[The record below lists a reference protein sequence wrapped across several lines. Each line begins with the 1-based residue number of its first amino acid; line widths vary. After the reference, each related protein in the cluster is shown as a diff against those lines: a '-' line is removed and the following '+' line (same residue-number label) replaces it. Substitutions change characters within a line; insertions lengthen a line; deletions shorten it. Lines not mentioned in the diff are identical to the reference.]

1 MKIRILVTGALLFA
15 LGTAIAA
22 PPAAGE
28 HEFGFTA
35 WSGPELNVRLFVPE
49 QLEASTQIVIVM
61 HGWSREAQRYFDD
74 WKSVAAEKNFVVV
87 VPHFPASD
95 FETANDYNQG
105 HVFDANS
112 GKLRPQQQWTFAA
125 IELLFDEVVARLGG
139 AQVDYTL
146 YGHSAGAQFVHRYL
160 YYMPDAR
167 VRRYIAANAGW
178 YTMPDFE
185 TGYPY
190 GLGDSGIDEQ
200 GLAAALGKDL
210 ILLLGKEDIDAS
222 DPDLRNTP
230 EAKRQGANRLARGL
244 TMYQVAKRTAAEL
257 GADFKWRVVLV
268 EDANHSNAKMV
279 PAAASLIVAGEREKS
294 ILFVGNSFTYY
305 NNGVHDHLRKLLS
318 AANADGK
325 AHAYLRIMTISGGE
339 LPEHE
344 SGLQQRLTAQSWDQV
359 ILQGHSIGPI
369 TPGMAEPFRT
379 AARAY
384 ARAIRER
391 GAEPVFFMTWAY
403 TGIPEMTEQLDA
415 AYSAIGAEL
424 DAVVV
429 PVGLAFATA
438 LELRPELALVIDD
451 RKHPS
456 LAGTYLAACTFYAA
470 LYGTSPAGLS
480 YTAGLATHDAGFL
493 QEVAWQTW
501 VDYKAR

>member
-1 MKIRILVTGALLFA
+1 LKIRISITAILLFA
-15 LGTAIAA
+15 VGAA
-22 PPAAGE
+22 MAGE
-28 HEFGFTA
+28 HAYKFSD
-35 WSGPELNVRLFVPE
+35 WSGPELDVRLYLPE
-49 QLEASTQIVIVM
+49 QFAATTPIVIVM

-74 WKSVAAEKNFVVV
+74 WKAVAAEKNFVIV
-87 VPHFPASD
+87 VPHFPVSD

-105 HVFDANS
+105 HVFDKAS
-112 GKLRPQQQWTFAA
+112 GTLRPPQQWTFAA
-125 IELLFDEVVARLGG
+125 IEALFDNVVERIGSTQAE
-139 AQVDYTL
+139 YIL

-160 YYMPDAR
+160 YYVPDAR
-167 VRRYIAANAGW
+167 VQLFIAANAGW
-178 YTMPDFE
+178 YTMPEFE

-190 GLGDSGIDEQ
+190 GLRDSAIDEQ
-200 GLAAALGKDL
+200 ALSAAFGKNL
-210 ILLLGKEDIDAS
+210 VLLLGKEDVDFS
-222 DPDLRNTP
+222 DPNLRNTA
-230 EAKRQGANRLARGL
+230 EAKRQGVNRFARGL
-244 TMYQVAKRTAAEL
+244 TMYDVAKRSAAEI
-257 GADFKWRVVLV
+257 GTDFNWRLVLV
-268 EDANHSNAKMV
+268 EDANHSNAKMT
-279 PAAASLIVAGEREKS
+279 PAAASLIVAERKDKS
-294 ILFVGNSFTYY
+294 VLFVGNSFTYY

-344 SGLQQRLTAQSWDQV
+344 SGLQQRLASQSWDQV

-384 ARAIRER
+384 AQAIRDH

-403 TGIPEMTEQLDA
+403 TGLPEMTAQLDM
-415 AYSAIGAEL
+415 AYTAIGAEL

-438 LELRPELALVIDD
+438 LELRPQLALVIDD
-451 RKHPS
+451 RKHPT

-470 LYGTSPAGLS
+470 LYETSPAGLS
-480 YTAGLATHDAGFL
+480 YAAGLAKDDAGFL
-493 QEVAWQTW
+493 QEVAWETW
-501 VDYKAR
+501 LDYKAR